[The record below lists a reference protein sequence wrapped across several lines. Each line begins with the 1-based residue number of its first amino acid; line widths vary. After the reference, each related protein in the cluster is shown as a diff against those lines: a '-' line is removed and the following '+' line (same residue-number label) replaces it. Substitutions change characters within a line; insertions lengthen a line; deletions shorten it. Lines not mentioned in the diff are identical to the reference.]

1 MYYYAL
7 SLQVA
12 SFLMVN
18 SSWTKNHVDGILNHS
33 DALLDAVHTLSPLI
47 LVRVLLPFHSRMTK
61 ARIVYPPCDTREMAQ
76 FPLQGRQ
83 RILLSVAQFR
93 FVRLNL

>member
-47 LVRVLLPFHSRMTK
+47 LVRVLLPFHLSDDESPNCLSPLRH
-61 ARIVYPPCDTREMAQ
+61 ARNGPVPIAGVVSEFSLALPNS
-76 FPLQGRQ
+76 G
-83 RILLSVAQFR
+83 S
-93 FVRLNL
+93 FV